1 MTSEIIKSL
10 MFGLGIMIQV
20 VILLDYKLKKN
31 DLKEILKD
39 IGGGFLFIFY
49 ILYVFS
55 ESVERGEKIDS
66 NSVII
71 SSIYAFCLGFGAA
84 FAFSFKKR
92 ILLKISEINLLV
104 LNLIFLYYCA
114 TQLGFD
120 NWFTKTIY
128 LPTLI
133 TSVSVLFKDK
143 LKNTHKGFLYLWY
156 VILFMIISAINI
168 YQISRDGGGIYSSYL
183 SSFFMGGIFLYVW
196 IYFVCLIIFIHII
209 DYFGDKNRPDVRRGR
224 LELKEHFLDL
234 ANSFNETKI
243 SNLKILTLFIALL
256 IFLIVNYYNNYIPE
270 SLLITFILFISSVLS
285 VKRADLAKKDV
296 IKGRQE

>member
-1 MTSEIIKSL
+1 MSSEIIKSL

-20 VILLDYKLKKN
+20 IILLDYKFKKN

-49 ILYVFS
+49 IMFVFS
-55 ESVERGEKIDS
+55 ESVERGEEIDS

-84 FAFSFKKR
+84 FALSFKKR

-104 LNLIFLYYCA
+104 LNLIFLYYCI

-120 NWFTKTIY
+120 NWFTKIIY

-133 TSVSVLFKDK
+133 TFVLVLFRNK

-156 VILFMIISAINI
+156 IALFMIIGTINI
-168 YQISRDGGGIYSSYL
+168 YQILGSGGNAYSSYL
-183 SSFFMGGIFLYVW
+183 SSFFIGGIFLYIW
-196 IYFVCLIIFIHII
+196 IYFVCLVIFIHII
-209 DYFGDKNRPDVRRGR
+209 DYFGDKDRPDVRRGR
-224 LELKEHFLDL
+224 LELKEHFWDL

-243 SNLKILTLFIALL
+243 SNLKILMLFIASL
-256 IFLIVNYYNNYIPE
+256 IFLIANYYNNYISE
-270 SLLITFILFISSVLS
+270 NLLIALILFISSVLS
-285 VKRADLAKKDV
+285 VKRIDLAKKD
-296 IKGRQE
+296 ITKEH